1 MTAAPCIVLAFPLL
15 YITNYT
21 ITVLASSEHLQ
32 VFTHVHTSSTHPPP
46 ALLPLLTSPS
56 PSSHCS
62 HPLPPPPTAH
72 IPFPLL
78 PLLTHLECLPP
89 SSPRTPPRCCSEG
102 YLVRNVRHPP
112 TPPAE
117 GDIWTKK
124 TSEQSSSVCVCV
136 CACVCVCVRVC
147 VCACMCVCARVCTCM
162 CVCTTQHS
170 YGTHAVNVHAPCR
183 QFCLAR
189 SFLHFHAS
197 SHHETHQCTHFHQ
210 DNN

>member
-72 IPFPLL
+72 IPFPSSHCSHTLNVCHPAPLVHLPGVVVKGTSSTTLVIHPL
-78 PLLTHLECLPP
+78 PLQRVTYEQRKP
-89 SSPRTPPRCCSEG
+89 
-102 YLVRNVRHPP
+102 
-112 TPPAE
+112 
-117 GDIWTKK
+117 
-124 TSEQSSSVCVCV
+124 QSSLQVYV
-136 CACVCVCVRVC
+136 CACVCVCV
-147 VCACMCVCARVCTCM
+147 CMYVCVCARVYVHV
-162 CVCTTQHS
+162 CVYHTTQLWNTCS
-170 YGTHAVNVHAPCR
+170 EC
-183 QFCLAR
+183 AR
-189 SFLHFHAS
+189 TL
-197 SHHETHQCTHFHQ
+197 
-210 DNN
+210 